1 MATIYNL
8 LRSAIIDRWD
18 GQQPVSE
25 VSLGIRTYSAWWMLG
40 ADMQIAQHEASQ
52 SETGRALINLVCG
65 CSVKRDI
72 PREDRLAVMD
82 ADQVPALFLARAAEY
97 LGTDDVVVLHDVSA
111 ARYQKVVACA
121 VPGEWWRS
129 LQPTAHLCPPQGREN
144 DNVDET
150 GNSDDDAPSDQ
161 HDDTPEPP
169 TPSATVVPFGHA
181 QAEVS
186 GSAVD
191 NGNSDNNGQLSLDFD
206 QMQAPTAEHPTT
218 TLSNT
223 PSLGEGWGGQSP
235 VEGCG
240 GLGLSALFYRYLRFS
255 GGSTTFGQSAWDG
268 KMHSN
273 KVPGTWAWILIFG
286 TIACLLMVLALQQL
300 VFTTYDVM
308 HYSLLPLWLMP
319 LVAISSAYVWN
330 YRRKAGNQLRAA
342 MASLKNHQSCA
353 SSAIR
358 SLIDEYSG
366 SQRSDLMEVYYQVF
380 N

>member
-1 MATIYNL
+1 MATIYNI

-40 ADMQIAQHEASQ
+40 ADMQTAQHEASQ

-72 PREDRLAVMD
+72 PREDRLAVLD
-82 ADQVPALFLARAAEY
+82 ADQVPALFLARAVEY

-121 VPGEWWRS
+121 VPGEWWRAI
-129 LQPTAHLCPPQGREN
+129 TN
-144 DNVDET
+144 DTIEPSATVSGD
-150 GNSDDDAPSDQ
+150 SSSDQ

-169 TPSATVVPFGHA
+169 TPSQPQNLTTSEP
-181 QAEVS
+181 QNLT
-186 GSAVD
+186 D
-191 NGNSDNNGQLSLDFD
+191 GQLSLDFD
-206 QMQAPTAEHPTT
+206 QMQAPTAEHPTA

-223 PSLGEGWGGQSP
+223 PSL
-235 VEGCG
+235 

-255 GGSTTFGQSAWDG
+255 GGAATFGQSAWDG

-319 LVAISSAYVWN
+319 LVAIASAYVWN
-330 YRRKAGNQLRAA
+330 YRRKAGKQLRAA
-342 MASLKNHQSCA
+342 MASLKNHKSCA